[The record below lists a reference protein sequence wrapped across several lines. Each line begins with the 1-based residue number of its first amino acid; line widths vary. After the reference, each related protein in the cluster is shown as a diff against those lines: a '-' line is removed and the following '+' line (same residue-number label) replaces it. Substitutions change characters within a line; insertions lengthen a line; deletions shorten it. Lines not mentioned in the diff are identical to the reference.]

1 MVPEPTLSLDSGIFT
16 ATSDN
21 IPMKGKFDGIHN
33 IVLTLVFNALAFIL
47 TVIPQPNIPSLSRL
61 HLLSVTGFQTCVLPS
76 ILLLPL
82 AAPLCPSL
90 HILVCGADTW

>member
-1 MVPEPTLSLDSGIFT
+1 MVSEPTLSLDSGIFT

-47 TVIPQPNIPSLSRL
+47 TVTPPPLLPPPQL
-61 HLLSVTGFQTCVLPS
+61 HLLSFTGFQTCVLPS
-76 ILLLPL
+76 ILLLL
-82 AAPLCPSL
+82 LTASLCPSL
-90 HILVCGADTW
+90 PILVHGADMW